1 MANVGFK
8 YEEIKTDVPVPVF
21 EQIFAELPGGAMVSN
36 PSFDIPI
43 GTAMGYDAEGKLKPI
58 KAYKLTKAVTAEDTT
73 IQIAKGS
80 GIEIGDIIATGEK
93 SVACTAI
100 DDTAIDFDVV
110 TVTLGVAVD
119 NGKVLYQAISVSTNS
134 AKPIYTPLY
143 ILGNTVYANKG
154 DQMSKLVNGANIR
167 KESCNVADEVVALMK
182 SVEKV

>member
-58 KAYKLTKAVTAEDTT
+58 KAYKLTKAVASEDTT

-80 GIEIGDIIATGEK
+80 GVEVGDIIATGK
-93 SVACTAI
+93 KGVACTTI
-100 DDTAIDFDVV
+100 DDTSKDFDTV

-119 NGKVLYQAISVSTNS
+119 SDKVLYQAGTASASS
-134 AKPIYTPLY
+134 AKPIYTPVY
-143 ILGNTVYANKG
+143 ILGNVVYANAG